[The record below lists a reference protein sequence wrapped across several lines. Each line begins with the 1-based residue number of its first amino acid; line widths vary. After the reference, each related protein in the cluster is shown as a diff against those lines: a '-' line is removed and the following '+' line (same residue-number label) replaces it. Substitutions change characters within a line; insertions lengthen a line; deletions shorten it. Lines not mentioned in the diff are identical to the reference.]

1 MTTIEMT
8 PLLQLNLFLH
18 MTLDYTH
25 KSNFNPYFKK
35 QGYVLKSIEESIPL
49 NPEVYQKISAV
60 TKISQQVTPEM
71 ILRHQE
77 TGNLLLLEFKV
88 KSFDSNTED
97 RACRQALGYLSL
109 TPEYLNEF
117 LGGTED
123 EKNTASLLY
132 ATDNNHTEKLNS
144 TLTELKSTVLKTV
157 GKSLDPEI
165 LGIEINNSG
174 CFIQKK
180 APELEDPVKIVDLP
194 ILQEKAILYLI
205 PFEPNSSIDEYGKL
219 VLEKQV
225 RNTIRAILGR
235 NLGNT
240 EFTFNSTDICKAIN
254 PLWDKLPSKLKK
266 KIKRI
271 VHTYILDVIS
281 VLKTKNVHGINE
293 QQVYKFP
300 PIDQNTLEKVRRF
313 LITNKFIE
321 VGKNSFD
328 EIDQLTIEEFLESEL
343 M

>member
-1 MTTIEMT
+1 MT

-60 TKISQQVTPEM
+60 TKISQRVTPEM
-71 ILRHQE
+71 ILKHQE
-77 TGNLLLLEFKV
+77 TGNLLLLECKV
-88 KSFDSNTED
+88 KSFDSNAED

-109 TPEYLNEF
+109 TPEYLSEF

-132 ATDNNHTEKLNS
+132 ATDHNHTEKLNS
-144 TLTELKSTVLKTV
+144 TLNKLKSTVLKTV
-157 GKSLDPEI
+157 GRSLEPEI
-165 LGIEINNSG
+165 LGIEINKSG

-194 ILQEKAILYLI
+194 TLQEKAILYLI

-240 EFTFNSTDICKAIN
+240 EFTFTSTDICKAIN

-271 VHTYILDVIS
+271 VHTYILDVIR
-281 VLKTKNVHGINE
+281 VLKTKNVQGTHEE
-293 QQVYKFP
+293 QIYKFP

-321 VGKNSFD
+321 VGKDSFD